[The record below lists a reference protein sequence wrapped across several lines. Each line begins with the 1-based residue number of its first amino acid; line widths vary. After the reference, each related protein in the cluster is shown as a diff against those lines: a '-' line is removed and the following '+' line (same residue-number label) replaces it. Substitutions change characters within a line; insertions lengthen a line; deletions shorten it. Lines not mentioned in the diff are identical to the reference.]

1 MKLVRAVLIF
11 LVGGALTYLTFLSQ
25 FRSSFLDA
33 LIWILLI
40 FIGIPVFTWTILKDL
55 DDYNKEKQIKN
66 LSLTFISI
74 SFIVSILALEVKIQ
88 RNLDKPT
95 LIKVFH
101 DGDFNGIG
109 IDFKKDGSYILNNSS
124 IGFSDYFYG
133 NFKIQGD
140 KISMDREQ
148 IENIKNLQYL
158 GIFNIEIEYQ
168 DGIKS
173 EPYLF
178 MIDKNGKKIDEP
190 FKFRVVI
197 DNRNKT
203 KL

>member
-33 LIWILLI
+33 LIWILLV

-55 DDYNKEKQIKN
+55 EAYNKEKQIKN

-74 SFIVSILALEVKIQ
+74 AFIVSILALEVKTQ
-88 RNLDKPT
+88 RNFNKPT
-95 LIKVFH
+95 LIKVFF
-101 DGDFNGIG
+101 DGDINGVG
-109 IDFKKDGSYILNNSS
+109 IDFKKDGSYIFDNSAM
-124 IGFSDYFYG
+124 GFSDYFYG
-133 NFKIQGD
+133 KYEIQGN

-148 IENIKNLQYL
+148 IENIENLQHL

-168 DGIKS
+168 DGVKS

-178 MIDKNGKKIDEP
+178 MIDKNGKKVDES

-197 DNRNKT
+197 DNRNKA

>member
-1 MKLVRAVLIF
+1 MKLVRTVLIL
-11 LVGGALTYLTFLSQ
+11 LVGAALTYLTFLSQ
-25 FRSSFLDA
+25 FRSSILDA

-55 DDYNKEKQIKN
+55 EVYNKEKQIKN

-74 SFIVSILALEVKIQ
+74 AFIVSILALEVKIQ
-88 RNLDKPT
+88 RNFNKPT
-95 LIKVFH
+95 LIKVFY
-101 DGDFNGIG
+101 DGDINGVG
-109 IDFKKDGSYILNNSS
+109 IDFKKDGSYIFDNSAM
-124 IGFSDYFYG
+124 GFSDYFYG
-133 NFKIQGD
+133 KYEIHGD

-148 IENIKNLQYL
+148 IEKIENLQHL

-178 MIDKNGKKIDEP
+178 MINKNGDKVDES

-197 DNRNKT
+197 DNRNNA